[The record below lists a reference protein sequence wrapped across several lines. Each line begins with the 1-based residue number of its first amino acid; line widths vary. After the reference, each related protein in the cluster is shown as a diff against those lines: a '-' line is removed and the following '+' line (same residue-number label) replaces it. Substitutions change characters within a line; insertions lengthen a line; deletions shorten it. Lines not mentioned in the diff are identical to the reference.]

1 MFGLFRKKMT
11 LENAVS
17 TVVNRIVSYDTN
29 SDEMF
34 AQESAF
40 VACFAIFFCIRFTR
54 HPSWKRNAK
63 IIYDQFMKG
72 FVKHLNIEFDSTEL
86 NLQKIL
92 DRIDL
97 YSTAINISSSNP
109 TPSNVSNEI
118 GITFAIVQGKEND
131 EETIH
136 RGARIF
142 MKETNSM
149 FDLFKKFD
157 LIV

>member
-86 NLQKIL
+86 NLQK
-92 DRIDL
+92 
-97 YSTAINISSSNP
+97 NP
-109 TPSNVSNEI
+109 
-118 GITFAIVQGKEND
+118 
-131 EETIH
+131 
-136 RGARIF
+136 
-142 MKETNSM
+142 
-149 FDLFKKFD
+149 
-157 LIV
+157 